1 MHQIIKDVTRLLHI
15 QQAGQRITGRIGSQT
30 IADFI
35 ADEDLQDIVVR
46 QLIIIGEALVHI
58 STTTKQHYSHIDW
71 RAAIGLRNFVVH
83 EYFRVDLPTVW
94 QAAIVELPALL
105 AELDIIWQ
113 DLQSQLPGTT
123 SV

>member
-1 MHQIIKDVTRLLHI
+1 MQLLFKDLTRLTHI
-15 QQAGQRITGRIGSQT
+15 RQASQRIASRTVGQT
-30 IADFI
+30 LAQFI

-46 QLIIIGEALVHI
+46 QLTIIGEALTHI
-58 STTTKQHYSHIDW
+58 SATTKHQYSHIDW

-94 QAAIVELPALL
+94 EAAIIALPALMQ
-105 AELDIIWQ
+105 ELDIIWQ
-113 DLQSQLPGTT
+113 DLQTQLPGTT